1 MTERF
6 LGSIITSTPVEP
18 SANVEN
24 SSASG
29 VWNIHDPLIFGQ
41 AEDWPDP
48 TVASPDKF
56 VENLFSCFTYT
67 GTGSTLTINNG
78 IDFSGSG
85 GLLWIKNRENVG
97 GYAQDHSLI
106 DTERGHTVA
115 LKSNSTSG
123 NTTQEYALG
132 TNGSF
137 NSNGFTQAST
147 NNQVNASGTPYISWS
162 FRKQPKFFDVVTY
175 TGNGSA
181 GRTVSHS
188 LGSVPGMII
197 IKKTN
202 AAKDWAVY
210 HRGKGKA
217 FYGLLNTTAA
227 FVDDAGD
234 ARWHDTDP
242 TATEFTLGN
251 DSEVNAN
258 SDTYVAY
265 LFAHNDGDGGFG
277 STGDQD
283 IIKCGSYTGTGD
295 TDGPSIDL
303 GFEPQFVMVKNA
315 STSSDWMV
323 VDSIRGITTRS
334 GAGTG
339 DDRILNWNTTGAES
353 ASGGL
358 DLNPDGFKL
367 NGGLTASNGNGNTH
381 IYMAIRRGPMQTPT
395 AATSVFDVQKY
406 TGNNTTHRKFTTNFV
421 VDANI
426 TSGFTINHRTCWGAR
441 LLDGMHETS
450 QTAVSYY
457 NLTDWIDYDH
467 NDGYDLPAVYTYSN
481 ISSGSPEYVSYSF
494 SRAPKFFDVVTY
506 AGTGSATTVKH
517 NLEVTPE
524 LMIIKNIASVA
535 EWTVYSRNDATDHLH
550 LNAGDVTS
558 DEDRFFNDTAPTS
571 SVFTVGDRAE
581 VNASS
586 NSYVAYLF
594 ATLAGISKIGTYS
607 GTGNDVNVDCGFTSG
622 ARFVLVKRADSSG
635 DWYHWDSVN
644 GIVAGNDPYLLF
656 NSDAAQVTNTDY
668 IDPLSSGFT
677 ITSGAPSDLNTN
689 GGTYLFLAIA

>member
-1 MTERF
+1 MTERY
-6 LGSIITSTPVEP
+6 LGSIISPSPVEP
-18 SANVEN
+18 SGNTEN

-56 VENLFSCFTYT
+56 VENLFSCFAYT

-85 GLLWIKNRENVG
+85 GLLWIKNREDVG

-123 NTTQEYALG
+123 NITQEYALG

-162 FRKQPKFFDVVTY
+162 FRKQPKFFDIVTY
-175 TGNGSA
+175 TGDGNTSQA
-181 GRTVSHS
+181 ISHN
-188 LGSVPGMII
+188 LGSTPGFMIA
-197 IKKTN
+197 KQTN
-202 AAKDWAVY
+202 GTGSWFVY
-210 HRGKGKA
+210 HRSLGAEKYLEINSTGGGP
-217 FYGLLNTTAA
+217 YDQTYIWN
-227 FVDDAGD
+227 
-234 ARWHDTDP
+234 DTEP
-242 TATEFTLGN
+242 TSTHFTVGN
-251 DSEVNAN
+251 DQDINESGE
-258 SDTYVAY
+258 SYIAY
-265 LFAHNDGDGGFG
+265 LFAHNNNDGGFG

-395 AATSVFDVQKY
+395 AATSVFDVQTY
-406 TGNNTTHRKFTTNFV
+406 SGNGTTHRKFTTNFV

-426 TSGFTINHRTCWGAR
+426 TSGLTINYRTCWGAR

-457 NLTDWIDYDH
+457 ALADWIDYDH
-467 NDGYDLPAVYTYSN
+467 NDGYDLPSAYTYSN
-481 ISSGSPEYVSYSF
+481 VSGQDFVTYSF

-550 LNAGDVTS
+550 LNAGDATS

-594 ATLAGISKIGTYS
+594 ATLAGISKVGTYS
-607 GTGNDVNVDCGFTSG
+607 GTGSDVNVDCGFTSG